1 MHLKIEIRSNDIKR
15 CVPNNHKMSSEIK
28 FHPDQLNVQEL
39 IQSLQRLVKLNSEN
53 AYLPVYTVE
62 FGSSVP
68 CCKVNLEEQN
78 RIVLTDK

>member
-1 MHLKIEIRSNDIKR
+1 MTQIKD
-15 CVPNNHKMSSEIK
+15 KMPSEIK

-53 AYLPVYTVE
+53 AYLPVYTIE

-68 CCKVNLEEQN
+68 CCKINLEEQN